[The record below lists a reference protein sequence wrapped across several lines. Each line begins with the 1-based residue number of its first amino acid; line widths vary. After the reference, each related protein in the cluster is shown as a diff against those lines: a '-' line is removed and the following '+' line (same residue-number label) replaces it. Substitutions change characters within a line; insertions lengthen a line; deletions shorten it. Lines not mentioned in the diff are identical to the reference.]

1 MNKIK
6 KAIEDFD
13 LSWKRLIIFAV
24 LAAVYTAIMAILKIT
39 NNTSFKDI
47 TVTFEVWILFGIFI
61 IMKSKSAKD
70 SALKCFVFF
79 LISQPLVYLFQV
91 PFESF
96 GIFGYYPKWFIWTLL
111 TVPMGFLG
119 YYMKEDKWW
128 GLLILT
134 PIMLLLGFHYK
145 TFLTEVI
152 LYFPQHL
159 LSAIFCIITL
169 ILYPLVIFK
178 DKKIKIVGVLISIM
192 IILGASFIALNA
204 DKSYYNTTI
213 LVSGGSSGAVFD
225 NNYKAYL
232 ENEEYGN
239 LTIEFNEQFN
249 SYVVNAEFRK
259 VGKTKVII
267 ESPTGDKETYNID
280 IKRDS
285 YEIDEK

>member
-24 LAAVYTAIMAILKIT
+24 LAAVYTAIMAVYTAIMAILKIT

-91 PFESF
+91 PFEGF

-128 GLLILT
+128 GLLIFT

-145 TFLTEVI
+145 TFL
-152 LYFPQHL
+152 
-159 LSAIFCIITL
+159 
-169 ILYPLVIFK
+169 
-178 DKKIKIVGVLISIM
+178 G
-192 IILGASFIALNA
+192 
-204 DKSYYNTTI
+204 
-213 LVSGGSSGAVFD
+213 
-225 NNYKAYL
+225 
-232 ENEEYGN
+232 
-239 LTIEFNEQFN
+239 
-249 SYVVNAEFRK
+249 
-259 VGKTKVII
+259 
-267 ESPTGDKETYNID
+267 
-280 IKRDS
+280 
-285 YEIDEK
+285 

>member
-1 MNKIK
+1 
-6 KAIEDFD
+6 
-13 LSWKRLIIFAV
+13 
-24 LAAVYTAIMAILKIT
+24 
-39 NNTSFKDI
+39 
-47 TVTFEVWILFGIFI
+47 
-61 IMKSKSAKD
+61 
-70 SALKCFVFF
+70 
-79 LISQPLVYLFQV
+79 
-91 PFESF
+91 
-96 GIFGYYPKWFIWTLL
+96 
-111 TVPMGFLG
+111 
-119 YYMKEDKWW
+119 
-128 GLLILT
+128 
-134 PIMLLLGFHYK
+134 
-145 TFLTEVI
+145 
-152 LYFPQHL
+152 
-159 LSAIFCIITL
+159 
-169 ILYPLVIFK
+169 
-178 DKKIKIVGVLISIM
+178 M